1 MQRVS
6 MYLAGNIQKSHSTYD
21 EQYWTSKELDAIKQI
36 LAPVEVDFLNPAE
49 RMDDLANQKSV
60 FGRDM
65 TQVYSADVVFVDAR
79 QRRGL
84 GVGAEM
90 MWAKVNNK
98 PLVVWVPEGSY
109 YNQRNVKILG
119 NQVDHFIHPFVEHL
133 ADALVDTVELG
144 AQWIK
149 QNILENSIKPRGVE
163 YIKETM
169 LYYQQNYLNV
179 DGPMQKIII
188 SNDKI
193 KAKLLITEGVL

>member
-1 MQRVS
+1 MQRIS

-21 EQYWTSKELDAIKQI
+21 EQFWTAKEMDTIKQI
-36 LAPVEVDFLNPAE
+36 LAPAEVDFLNPAE

-98 PLVVWVPEGSY
+98 PLIVWVPEGSY
-109 YNQRNVKILG
+109 YNQRDVIILG
-119 NQVDHFIHPFVEHL
+119 NQVDHFIHPFVENL
-133 ADALVDTVELG
+133 ADAFVDTVEQG
-144 AQWIK
+144 ANWIK
-149 QNILENSIKPRGVE
+149 QHIIENTIKPRGIE

-169 LYYQQNYLNV
+169 LYYQENYLDV
-179 DGPMQKIII
+179 DAPMQKIIQK
-188 SNDKI
+188 NDKI
-193 KAKLLITEGVL
+193 KSKLLISENV

>member
-21 EQYWTSKELDAIKQI
+21 EQYWTPKELDAIKQI

-98 PLVVWVPEGSY
+98 PLIVWVPEGSY
-109 YNQRNVKILG
+109 YNQRDVIILG
-119 NQVDHFIHPFVEHL
+119 NQVDHFIHPFVENL
-133 ADALVDTVELG
+133 ADAFVDTVEQG
-144 AQWIK
+144 ANWIK
-149 QNILENSIKPRGVE
+149 QHIIENTIKPRGIE

-169 LYYQQNYLNV
+169 LYYQENYLDV
-179 DGPMQKIII
+179 DAPMQKIIQK
-188 SNDKI
+188 NDKI
-193 KAKLLITEGVL
+193 KSKLLISENV